1 MADPEG
7 LWGSFLETLREQVS
21 DGTWRAWFEGIS
33 ALSVSEQQMVLAVPN
48 VYMKERLEGRFRPM
62 LEDAADAVGL
72 GGRPI
77 ELVVQRPDGNAGAS
91 PDGVVAGGA
100 AADTASPDGAVGDG
114 GPAGRRAATPRPAA
128 QPERLLRDQPSE
140 VPING
145 RYVFDTFVI
154 GTSNRF
160 AHAAALSVAEAP
172 GQSYNPLFIYGEA
185 GLGKTH
191 LLHAIGNYIRAH
203 FAARQVR
210 YFSVETFMNDFI
222 AAIRTN
228 TTHAFKHRY
237 RESHVLLVDDM
248 QFLENKE
255 GTQEEFFHTFNT
267 IRDNGGQI
275 VITCDR
281 HPKALE
287 TLADRLRSRFLSG
300 LITDVQ
306 PPDLE
311 TRLAILHKK
320 ADYDGLDVSEEA
332 LQFIATNVKHNI
344 RELEGALLRLSA
356 YASLNREPASL
367 DLARLVLADIV
378 SSDEPRPITPD
389 VILQATAKTFGF
401 TVEELRGASRRRPL
415 VTARQIGMYV
425 FRQMTDFSYPAIARE
440 FGGRDHTTVM
450 HAYDKISALMGER
463 RHIYDQVTE
472 LMANIRKGMT

>member
-1 MADPEG
+1 MTDPEG
-7 LWGSFLETLREQVS
+7 LWGSFLATLREQVS
-21 DGTWRAWFEGIS
+21 DGTWRAWFEGVAAQAIT
-33 ALSVSEQQMVLAVPN
+33 EDRMVLAVPN
-48 VYMKERLEGRFRPM
+48 PFMKERLEGRYLPM
-62 LEDAADAVGL
+62 LHDAATSVGL
-72 GGRPI
+72 GGRAI
-77 ELVVQRPDGNAGAS
+77 DLVVARAD
-91 PDGVVAGGA
+91 GA
-100 AADTASPDGAVGDG
+100 ADHPDGALP
-114 GPAGRRAATPRPAA
+114 GPPAPPAAGRAGLDGARKP
-128 QPERLLRDQPSE
+128 RDQPTE
-140 VPING
+140 VPINS
-145 RYVFDTFVI
+145 RYVFETFVI

-203 FAARQVR
+203 FPARQVR

-228 TTHAFKHRY
+228 TQYAFKHRY
-237 RESHVLLVDDM
+237 RESHILLVDDM

-287 TLADRLRSRFLSG
+287 TLAERLRSRFLSG

-320 ADYDGLDVSEEA
+320 ADYDHLDVSEDA
-332 LQFIATNVKHNI
+332 LQFIAANVKHNI

-367 DLARLVLADIV
+367 ELARQVLADIV

-389 VILQATAKTFGF
+389 VILQATAQTFGF
-401 TVEELRGASRRRPL
+401 TVEELRGPSRRRPL

-463 RHIYDQVTE
+463 RQIYDQVTD
-472 LMANIRKGMT
+472 LMATIRKGVT